1 MLPSG
6 ARKWTQALPLSSS
19 PDSKRIATPADRSS
33 AVAAWTSSTRNPATG
48 PVVKCRLISVSGPKT
63 STLLPSGSLSIQ
75 NPGCSSSSRR
85 PRTSRKKATVGSAL
99 SVRVPTQASLMIR
112 MARRVPPSRTR
123 QPQPKARVR
132 APAAWLWGSSDYRSS
147 GALGVRMM
155 VRVSDDT
162 AVGVGRAD
170 ICVRGP
176 IGLHRSDRGPWGRA
190 GGRSC
195 RRVLWG
201 GAPAAGRPSGPGG
214 QDHRDA
220 VMLRSADAAAAIRLG
235 LCIVHDVGAQH
246 GFPLVRVGMHTGPA
260 VEREGDWFGATVNL
274 AARVSAAAAGGE
286 ALLTAATR
294 DAAGQLEG
302 MELRERGRWTFRNV
316 TEPVPVYA
324 AVRQGARSS
333 AGLPIDPVCRMA
345 VDPWHSAGRL
355 THEGVE
361 YCFCSLGCA
370 GAFARHPAR
379 YAAGDGTG

>member
-1 MLPSG
+1 M
-6 ARKWTQALPLSSS
+6 TQ
-19 PDSKRIATPADRSS
+19 R
-33 AVAAWTSSTRNPATG
+33 
-48 PVVKCRLISVSGPKT
+48 
-63 STLLPSGSLSIQ
+63 SGSVVQTFVFADLSGFTALTEAHGDEQ
-75 NPGCSSSSRR
+75 AADLVGGFCGAVRR
-85 PRTSRKKATVGSAL
+85 LLADH
-99 SVRVPTQASLMIR
+99 QAQE
-112 MARRVPPSRTR
+112 VKT
-123 QPQPKARVR
+123 
-132 APAAWLWGSSDYRSS
+132 
-147 GALGVRMM
+147 
-155 VRVSDDT
+155 
-162 AVGVGRAD
+162 
-170 ICVRGP
+170 
-176 IGLHRSDRGPWGRA
+176 IG
-190 GGRSC
+190 
-195 RRVLWG
+195 
-201 GAPAAGRPSGPGG
+201 
-214 QDHRDA
+214 DA

-294 DAAGQLEG
+294 DAAGEVEEV
-302 MELRERGRWTFRNV
+302 ELRERGRWSFRNV

-324 AVRQGARSS
+324 AVRQGARSA

-370 GAFARHPAR
+370 GPFARHPAR